1 MGNTGIKMITFY
13 CDTETVQLNT
23 DTINKVDLSG
33 HKDFV
38 EYRLKQSAE
47 WVQKQYKKAEE
58 EKQPQDLIVVNVLNT
73 CSTPAREDPII
84 AYNPVA
90 FFNKITTICK
100 REFEKNA
107 LIYFHNMK
115 FDLTNIIDYLTFA
128 KAKFTVKNS
137 LIVGTKWYSYTI
149 IYKGVWLKFIDSY
162 NLTMMALR
170 DFGKAFGLPPEL
182 SKSSFEFDFNNLD
195 IINRMLRGDKELTD
209 YAVLDVLCLR
219 AGMEKFYEL
228 TNSNKITIASISMED
243 WKKRDNISL
252 SELDLKEQLDA
263 NLTYTGA
270 ICYPNPRYT
279 GQTLEGDFVY
289 IDNNGLYSASSYSEK
304 AGFKHYFPVGKGTL
318 YKNEVPDIWNIEK
331 YYTIRARIKAKL
343 KKNVTIPFFRLG
355 KQYNLGEPMSRRY
368 KQNDFITEFDE
379 TCYINSIDL
388 RLLYKYYDIAFI
400 KYDYFYEYKTAIGIF
415 DNYID
420 HWSEMKVQSKINGNL
435 PLRSLSKL
443 MLNSLTGK
451 FGQYIE
457 PIDVN
462 FELDDKTNIFYH
474 NHVVNDTKECAFV
487 YMPIVSAI
495 LAYSREIF
503 LDMTNSYPEEDYFY
517 SDTDS
522 NILTRKAFEKYV
534 DKSKIDSVELGKWD
548 IEHEVKKLKIIRQ
561 KTYMLTDKNDEL
573 IIRCAGATPEIKQFL
588 NYDNFEI
595 GQRIEGATQL
605 KPKIVAG
612 GTALVKQPFILRSNF
627 RM

>member
-1 MGNTGIKMITFY
+1 MITFY

-33 HKDFV
+33 HKEYV

-58 EKQPQDLIVVNVLNT
+58 EGQPQDLIVVNVLNT
-73 CSTPAREDPII
+73 CSTPVREEPII

-100 REFEKNA
+100 RQFKKNA

-137 LIVGTKWYSYTI
+137 LIVNTKWYSYTL
-149 IYKGVWLKFIDSY
+149 IYKGVWLKIIDSY
-162 NLTMMALR
+162 NLIMMPLR
-170 DFGKAFGLPPEL
+170 DFGKAFGLDSSV

-219 AGMEKFYEL
+219 AGMEKFHEL
-228 TNSNKITIASISMED
+228 VNSNKITIASIAMED

-270 ICYPNPRYT
+270 ICYPNPMYT
-279 GQTLEGDFVY
+279 GQTITGDFVY

-304 AGFKHYFPVGKGTL
+304 AGFKHYFPIGKGTL
-318 YKNEVPDIWNIEK
+318 YKKEVPDIWNIER

-388 RLLYKYYDIAFI
+388 RLLYKYYDISFI

-420 HWSEMKVQSKINGNL
+420 HWSAMKAQSKINGNL

-462 FELDDKTNIFYH
+462 FELDDNTNIFYH
-474 NHVVNDTKECAFV
+474 NHVINDNKESAFV
-487 YMPIVSAI
+487 YMPVVSAI

-503 LDMTNSYPEEDYFY
+503 LDMANSYPAKDYFY

-522 NILTRKAFEKYV
+522 NILTREAFEKYV

-573 IIRCAGATPEIKQFL
+573 IIRCAGATPQIKQFL

-605 KPKIVAG
+605 KPKIVVG
-612 GTALVKQPFILRSNF
+612 GTALVKQPFILRPNF

>member
-1 MGNTGIKMITFY
+1 
-13 CDTETVQLNT
+13 
-23 DTINKVDLSG
+23 
-33 HKDFV
+33 
-38 EYRLKQSAE
+38 
-47 WVQKQYKKAEE
+47 
-58 EKQPQDLIVVNVLNT
+58 
-73 CSTPAREDPII
+73 
-84 AYNPVA
+84 
-90 FFNKITTICK
+90 
-100 REFEKNA
+100 
-107 LIYFHNMK
+107 
-115 FDLTNIIDYLTFA
+115 
-128 KAKFTVKNS
+128 
-137 LIVGTKWYSYTI
+137 
-149 IYKGVWLKFIDSY
+149 
-162 NLTMMALR
+162 
-170 DFGKAFGLPPEL
+170 
-182 SKSSFEFDFNNLD
+182 
-195 IINRMLRGDKELTD
+195 
-209 YAVLDVLCLR
+209 
-219 AGMEKFYEL
+219 
-228 TNSNKITIASISMED
+228 
-243 WKKRDNISL
+243 
-252 SELDLKEQLDA
+252 
-263 NLTYTGA
+263 
-270 ICYPNPRYT
+270 
-279 GQTLEGDFVY
+279 
-289 IDNNGLYSASSYSEK
+289 
-304 AGFKHYFPVGKGTL
+304 
-318 YKNEVPDIWNIEK
+318 
-331 YYTIRARIKAKL
+331 
-343 KKNVTIPFFRLG
+343 
-355 KQYNLGEPMSRRY
+355 MSRRY

-400 KYDYFYEYKTAIGIF
+400 KYDYFFEYKTAIGIF

-420 HWSEMKVQSKINGNL
+420 HWSEMKAQSKINGNL

-462 FELDDKTNIFYH
+462 FTLDDKTNIFYH

-503 LDMTNSYPEEDYFY
+503 LDMANSYPEKDYFY

-561 KTYMLTDKNDEL
+561 KTYMLTDKNNEL
-573 IIRCAGATPEIKQFL
+573 IIRCAGATPQIKQFL

-595 GQRIEGATQL
+595 GERIEGATQL

-612 GTALVKQPFILRSNF
+612 GTALVKQPFILRPNF

>member
-1 MGNTGIKMITFY
+1 MITFY

-23 DTINKVDLSG
+23 DTINKVNLGSHEDYV
-33 HKDFV
+33 KK
-38 EYRLKQSAE
+38 RLEKSAE
-47 WVQKQYKKAEE
+47 WVKKQYKKAEE
-58 EKQPQDLIVVNVLNT
+58 EKSPQDLIVINVLNT
-73 CSTPAREDPII
+73 CTSANLLSPIV

-90 FFNKITTICK
+90 FFNKLVTTCK
-100 REFEKNA
+100 LQFEKSA
-107 LIYFHNMK
+107 IIYFHNMK
-115 FDLTNIIDYLTFA
+115 FDLTNIIDYLTFNN
-128 KAKFTVKNS
+128 AKFTVKNS

-149 IYKGVWLKFIDSY
+149 IYKGVWFKIIDSY
-162 NLTMMALR
+162 NLTMMPLR

-182 SKSSFEFDFNNLD
+182 SKSNFEFDFNNLD

-209 YAVLDVLCLR
+209 YAILDVECLR
-219 AGMEKFYEL
+219 AGMEKFHEL
-228 TNSNKITIASISMED
+228 TKSDKITIASISMED
-243 WKKRDNISL
+243 WKRRDNIKL
-252 SELDLKEQLDA
+252 SELDLQEQLDA

-279 GQTLEGDFVY
+279 GQTLNGDFVY

-304 AGFKHYFPVGKGTL
+304 AGFKHYFPIGKGTL
-318 YKNEVPDIWNIEK
+318 YKNEMPDIWNIEK

-368 KQNDFITEFDE
+368 KQNDFITDFDE

-388 RLLYKYYDIAFI
+388 RLLYKYYDISFI
-400 KYDYFYEYKTAIGIF
+400 KYDYFWEYKTAIGIF

-420 HWSEMKVQSKINGNL
+420 YWSEMKAQSKINGNL

-462 FELDDKTNIFYH
+462 FELDEKTNIFYH
-474 NHVVNDTKECAFV
+474 NHVINDNKESAFE

-503 LDMTNSYPEEDYFY
+503 LDMANSYPEQDYFY

-573 IIRCAGATPEIKQFL
+573 IIRCAGATPQIKQFL

-605 KPKIVAG
+605 KPKLVAG
-612 GTALVKQPFILRSNF
+612 GTALVRQPFILRPNF